1 MKQNKIDSGSMSVIK
16 TMEYMIQ
23 NNWNQF
29 KSTNDQAR
37 VLNSFFEMVNL
48 KVVDSDP

>member
-1 MKQNKIDSGSMSVIK
+1 
-16 TMEYMIQ
+16 MIQ

-29 KSTNDQAR
+29 KSINDQSR

-48 KVVDSDP
+48 KVVDTNADNNKLFIQNLLLLTD